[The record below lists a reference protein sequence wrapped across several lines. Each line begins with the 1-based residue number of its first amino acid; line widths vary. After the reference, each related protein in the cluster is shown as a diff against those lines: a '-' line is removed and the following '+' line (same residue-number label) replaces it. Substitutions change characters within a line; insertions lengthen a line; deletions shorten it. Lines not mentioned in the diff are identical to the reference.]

1 MRPRNAYD
9 IPTFDWDCSR
19 PLIEMHEIYKSFKTT
34 AGDVPVLKTI
44 SVNFEC
50 GQFVSV
56 VGRSGSGKST
66 LVNMLTGIDHPTS
79 GSVRITDKLIHQM
92 SENNMSIWRGRN
104 LGIVFQ
110 FFQLLPMLSL
120 LENVMLPMDFCGLYH
135 PAERETRAMDLLALV
150 GMEKFA
156 HKMPGAIAGGQQQ
169 SVAVARALAN
179 DPPILI
185 ADEPTGNL
193 DGRTAEQVIQLFEEQ
208 VAHGKTVIMV
218 THDRDLARH
227 AQRILIIV
235 DGELVNETLT
245 QIFPDMRRIDLL
257 ALTHRA
263 QMKIYAAGQPLP
275 LPADAE
281 ERLFVIRQGE
291 YQVNKKVAPTQVEN
305 SVGIFHAGEWFTQ
318 AWLSHLGVV
327 TLRAGSAGVELL
339 EIPIAGIAMP
349 AQDRSQP

>member
-150 GMEKFA
+150 GMEN
-156 HKMPGAIAGGQQQ
+156 
-169 SVAVARALAN
+169 S
-179 DPPILI
+179 PIKCR
-185 ADEPTGNL
+185 
-193 DGRTAEQVIQLFEEQ
+193 GR
-208 VAHGKTVIMV
+208 
-218 THDRDLARH
+218 
-227 AQRILIIV
+227 
-235 DGELVNETLT
+235 
-245 QIFPDMRRIDLL
+245 
-257 ALTHRA
+257 
-263 QMKIYAAGQPLP
+263 
-275 LPADAE
+275 LPAA
-281 ERLFVIRQGE
+281 
-291 YQVNKKVAPTQVEN
+291 N
-305 SVGIFHAGEWFTQ
+305 SR
-318 AWLSHLGVV
+318 AWRWHGRWQ
-327 TLRAGSAGVELL
+327 TTR
-339 EIPIAGIAMP
+339 PF
-349 AQDRSQP
+349 